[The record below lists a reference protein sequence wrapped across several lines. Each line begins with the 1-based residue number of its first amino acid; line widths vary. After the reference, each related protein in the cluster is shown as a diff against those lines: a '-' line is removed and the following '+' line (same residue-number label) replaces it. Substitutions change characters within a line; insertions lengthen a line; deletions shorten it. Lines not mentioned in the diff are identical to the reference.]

1 MTNQTK
7 MVLCII
13 ILAIT
18 NIIQSFEIRSL
29 KKDDLLISDYVVDNY
44 NSSVAL
50 DKLLLER
57 IRKGESMDSLL
68 VAVDQK
74 VIKAFKAY
82 HGKK

>member
-44 NSSVAL
+44 SN
-50 DKLLLER
+50 E
-57 IRKGESMDSLL
+57 IFYFSLL
-68 VAVDQK
+68 
-74 VIKAFKAY
+74 IP
-82 HGKK
+82 